1 MNGFSVEESN
11 LISIFAGESRTEV
24 IEDISSALKYLEDNS
39 HSNEDKKILT
49 NRTIRH
55 ITQTSHIKN
64 GIRTW
69 KNQYFSP
76 QNILIPLF
84 LPVPEPSAYIGED
97 AE

>member
-55 ITQTSHIKN
+55 II
-64 GIRTW
+64 
-69 KNQYFSP
+69 
-76 QNILIPLF
+76 
-84 LPVPEPSAYIGED
+84 
-97 AE
+97 

>member
-1 MNGFSVEESN
+1 MKTFNFQVSHMNGFSVEESN

-55 ITQTSHIKN
+55 II
-64 GIRTW
+64 
-69 KNQYFSP
+69 
-76 QNILIPLF
+76 
-84 LPVPEPSAYIGED
+84 
-97 AE
+97 

>member
-24 IEDISSALKYLEDNS
+24 IEDISSASKYLEDNS

-55 ITQTSHIKN
+55 II
-64 GIRTW
+64 
-69 KNQYFSP
+69 
-76 QNILIPLF
+76 
-84 LPVPEPSAYIGED
+84 
-97 AE
+97 